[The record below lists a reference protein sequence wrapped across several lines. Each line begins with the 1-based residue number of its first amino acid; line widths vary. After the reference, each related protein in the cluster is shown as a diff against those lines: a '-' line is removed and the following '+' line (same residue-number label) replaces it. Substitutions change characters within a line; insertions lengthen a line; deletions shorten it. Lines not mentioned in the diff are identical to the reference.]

1 MLEVFHPVTR
11 WFEIYTIYTLFHIW
25 SGLWSLFI
33 NSVTSFQLVLLSGM
47 FQDWCPLINLFVLF
61 LFVLWQQQKYDRKQA
76 SNDVVFLNG
85 GEGEGWG
92 VFSKPGLHLD
102 RASFFIFSSTR
113 CEGQREDK
121 TQMSSHL
128 AFGHHLSCSVISAFR
143 SVCAVLI

>member
-92 VFSKPGLHLD
+92 VFQNQGFIWTERLFSYFHQLDVKVNAKTRLRCQVIWHLD
-102 RASFFIFSSTR
+102 IIFPAQSF
-113 CEGQREDK
+113 
-121 TQMSSHL
+121 L
-128 AFGHHLSCSVISAFR
+128 LSDLSALF
-143 SVCAVLI
+143 